1 MSSRD
6 ASKGVPSGLLA
17 FPSLSSSLH
26 TLPQATSM
34 KSVSLHPNMYNQP
47 ASEAKLQKA
56 LSSKTAAAHPSQNP
70 AMTPYMR
77 PTTPS
82 SHCDSSP
89 LMMRKPQKSK

>member
-6 ASKGVPSGLLA
+6 ASKGVPSNLLA

-26 TLPQATSM
+26 ALPQATSM
-34 KSVSLHPNMYNQP
+34 KGVSLHPNMYSQP

-56 LSSKTAAAHPSQNP
+56 LSKTAATHPSQNP
-70 AMTPYMR
+70 AMAPYMR
-77 PTTPS
+77 PATPS

>member
-6 ASKGVPSGLLA
+6 ASKGVPSNLLA

-26 TLPQATSM
+26 ALPQATSM
-34 KSVSLHPNMYNQP
+34 KGVSLHPNMYSQP

-56 LSSKTAAAHPSQNP
+56 LSKTAAAHPSQNP
-70 AMTPYMR
+70 AMATYMR
-77 PTTPS
+77 PATPS